1 MWSIVL
7 MGAAGLLAG
16 GAISFRR
23 QKQPVWLVASFWVLA
38 AMALVAAWLLT
49 LEPPAS

>member
-7 MGAAGLLAG
+7 MGLSGLLIG

-23 QKQPVWLVASFWVLA
+23 QELPKALIISFWVLA
-38 AMALVAAWLLT
+38 GMALLAAYLLT
-49 LEPPAS
+49 LTDL

>member
-7 MGAAGLLAG
+7 IGLSGLLIG

-23 QKQPVWLVASFWVLA
+23 QESHQALIISFWVLA
-38 AMALVAAWLLT
+38 GMALLAAYLLT
-49 LEPPAS
+49 LTDI